1 MLLKRFLCV
10 GYRWLS
16 LGIRPLLFMRSEIA
30 ANLNVLE
37 FVKIFGEICKTLVVR
52 WSNRYGVTAP
62 SERACT
68 VGLAL
73 GVMQTTLVYK
83 NG

>member
-1 MLLKRFLCV
+1 MERCPNAPKTLLKRFLCV

-16 LGIRPLLFMRSEIA
+16 LGTRPLLFMRSKIA

-37 FVKIFGEICKTLVVR
+37 FVKIFGEICKTLGVR

-62 SERACT
+62 L
-68 VGLAL
+68 GL
-73 GVMQTTLVYK
+73 G
-83 NG
+83 